1 MKKSIFNK
9 KADSGRLFEDELSR
23 ASVEEQLKGYE
34 EDMVKKLGT
43 DAYDWRKRGR
53 VL

>member
-1 MKKSIFNK
+1 MKKSISNK

-43 DAYDWRKRGR
+43 DAYVWRKRGT

>member
-23 ASVEEQLKGYE
+23 ASLGGQLKGYE
-34 EDMVKKLGT
+34 EDMGKKRGT
-43 DAYDWRKRGR
+43 DAYDWRKRGT